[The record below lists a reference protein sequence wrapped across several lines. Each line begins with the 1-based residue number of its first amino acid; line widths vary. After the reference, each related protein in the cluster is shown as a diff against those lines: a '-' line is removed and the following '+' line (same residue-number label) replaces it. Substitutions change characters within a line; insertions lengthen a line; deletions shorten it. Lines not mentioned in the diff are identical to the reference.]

1 MKRLYLILP
10 LALIVCFMVSCQD
23 KEAMAELEEFKA
35 QAALEKQNIALVKR
49 YIDEFN
55 KGNVEI
61 LNEICAPDYRFYV
74 PSNSPKFMSREEI
87 VGTMKMFISA
97 FPDFNWSIED
107 TIAEGDKV
115 VTRFS
120 MRGTHEGEWQGIPPT
135 GNKVETS
142 AIFITLIKNGKVV
155 EDRDEEN
162 SLGFMMQLGM
172 ELKPK
177 EEDK

>member
-1 MKRLYLILP
+1 MKKLFITISLVFL
-10 LALIVCFMVSCQD
+10 LCFTFACQN
-23 KEAMAELEEFKA
+23 KAEKAELEAMKTHATVE
-35 QAALEKQNIALVKR
+35 EQNKEIVKG

-61 LNEICAPDYRFYV
+61 LNEVCAPDYRFYV

-87 VGTMKMFISA
+87 IEILKMFLVA

-115 VTRFS
+115 VTRFI
-120 MRGTHEGEWQGIPPT
+120 MRGTHKGEWQGIPPT

-142 AIFITLIKNGKVV
+142 AIFITSIENGKIV
-155 EDRDEEN
+155 EDREEEN

-177 EEDK
+177 EAEK

>member
-1 MKRLYLILP
+1 MILP
-10 LALIVCFMVSCQD
+10 LALILCFMVGCQD

-35 QAALEKQNIALVKR
+35 QAEVEEANKALVEG

-61 LNEICAPDYRFYV
+61 LNEVCAPDYRFYV

-87 VGTMKMFISA
+87 VGLMKMFISA
-97 FPDFNWSIED
+97 FPDFSWSIED
-107 TIAEGDKV
+107 TVAEGDKV

-135 GNKVETS
+135 GKMVETS
-142 AIFITLIKNGKVV
+142 AIFITRIENGKVV
-155 EDRDEEN
+155 EMREEEN
-162 SLGFMMQLGM
+162 SVGFMMQLGM

-177 EEDK
+177 EKE

>member
-1 MKRLYLILP
+1 MKKLRMILP
-10 LALIVCFMVSCQD
+10 LALILCFMVGCQD

-35 QAALEKQNIALVKR
+35 QAEVEEANKALVEG

-61 LNEICAPDYRFYV
+61 LNEVCAPDYRFYV

-87 VGTMKMFISA
+87 VGLMKMFISA
-97 FPDFNWSIED
+97 FPDFSWSIED
-107 TIAEGDKV
+107 TVAEGDKV

-135 GNKVETS
+135 GKMVETS
-142 AIFITLIKNGKVV
+142 AIFITRIENGKVV
-155 EDRDEEN
+155 EMREEEN
-162 SLGFMMQLGM
+162 SVGFMMQLGM

-177 EEDK
+177 EKE

>member
-1 MKRLYLILP
+1 MIIP
-10 LALIVCFMVSCQD
+10 LALILCFLVGCQD
-23 KEAMAELEEFKA
+23 KEAMAELEEFRA
-35 QAALEKQNIALVKR
+35 QAELEEQNKALVKR

-55 KGNVEI
+55 KGNIEI
-61 LNEICAPDYRFYV
+61 LNEVCAPDYCFYV
-74 PSNSPKFMSREEI
+74 PSNSPKSMSREELI
-87 VGTMKMFISA
+87 EILKMFLIA

-107 TIAEGDKV
+107 TIAKGNKV

-120 MRGTHEGEWQGIPPT
+120 MRGTHDGEWQGIPPT

-142 AIFITLIKNGKVV
+142 AIFITLIENGKVV

-162 SLGFMMQLGM
+162 SLGFMLQLGM

-177 EEDK
+177 EEK

>member
-1 MKRLYLILP
+1 MKKLFITISLVFL
-10 LALIVCFMVSCQD
+10 LCFTFACQN
-23 KEAMAELEEFKA
+23 KAEKAELEAMKT
-35 QAALEKQNIALVKR
+35 QATVEEQNKEIVKG

-61 LNEICAPDYRFYV
+61 LNEVCAPDYRFYV

-87 VGTMKMFISA
+87 IEILKMFLVA

-115 VTRFS
+115 VTRFI
-120 MRGTHEGEWQGIPPT
+120 MRGTHKGEWQGIPPT

-142 AIFITLIKNGKVV
+142 AIFITSIENGKIV
-155 EDRDEEN
+155 EDREEEN

-177 EEDK
+177 EAEK